1 MPTDL
6 RAHAEALIAAIDAAD
21 CGHSMR
27 LTRLVDGEETY
38 TVTVG
43 DQTAELP
50 GADESYEWIRE
61 VKAKRKADAILTAL
75 AALHDEAAR
84 AALDKAATLIQDNQ
98 QASSSVSGAYL
109 AKRYE
114 GNRDG
119 LVYAVSIRAIDP
131 ASLREGV

>member
-84 AALDKAATLIQDNQ
+84 AALEAA
-98 QASSSVSGAYL
+98 ASKSTSFLVGAPH
-109 AKRYE
+109 
-114 GNRDG
+114 DG
-119 LVYAVSIRAIDP
+119 IPLRNPMSHEIADAIHAIDP
-131 ASLREGV
+131 ASLREGA

>member
-61 VKAKRKADAILTAL
+61 VKAKRKADAILTAV

-84 AALDKAATLIQDNQ
+84 GMREAAASVAEHRCDDGEDNACCEDTAFCIQAD
-98 QASSSVSGAYL
+98 V
-109 AKRYE
+109 
-114 GNRDG
+114 
-119 LVYAVSIRAIDP
+119 RAIDP